1 MKCCG
6 GSAVMQHT
14 SSLEAAADTQS
25 VFPETETRG
34 EENIFHRLFLFVHPP
49 PRWSN
54 IHSNTMATV
63 VDTKLYDILG
73 VSPSASENE
82 LKKVITQERLKKLRN
97 YTLWLCR
104 VWKCSKISHN
114 QEMRCYAQ
122 LANVSCELG

>member
-1 MKCCG
+1 MMKCRVG
-6 GSAVMQHT
+6 WAVIQHT

-73 VSPSASENE
+73 VSPSVSENE
-82 LKKVITQERLKKLRN
+82 LKKVITQGRLKKLRS
-97 YTLWLCR
+97 YAVFLCR
-104 VWKCSKISHN
+104 ISKC
-114 QEMRCYAQ
+114 
-122 LANVSCELG
+122 